1 MSEIKAHRLFPEL
14 YDISDFLANQSH
26 PTNKHPSDPSYIK
39 HYSYIERCSIEGLWG
54 YDGNRKKQLGGY
66 RYMTPQMHHFIT
78 CNNIL
83 REDPKNPARKKPTYP
98 DLYDTTWIMGYGWLA
113 AKCYSGF
120 SEDKEYSCFR
130 PLLKMEMG
138 IELDEIEKVLF
149 DIAHPHIIK
158 KNGKYKKYVDA
169 IDYLYTTHPEP
180 MGLPLYDN
188 EAKDY
193 MIYGTRGFG
202 KSYFMSGCIDHSWRY
217 HGVREWTEDWITRAV
232 PQVVFVASTVE
243 SKIRALITK
252 FEENNRF
259 IENEL
264 GSYKDRYE
272 RIPGALFQ
280 KSRGQFEPNTEN
292 PLTYLFDYRED
303 GNKNNP
309 WVEVGTG
316 TQILAQVYA
325 RGKIGLTAAVSLRAD
340 ELYHDEIG
348 LTEYLEAILGANE
361 NVKTRSFR
369 TGSEFLGG
377 TSGVIS
383 AALANQNI
391 FTKPDSHNIISYPD
405 PDSEGLGRIAGFVPA
420 TMAKSIYKD
429 PLGNTIYDKAL
440 RAELQYRKRLLE
452 EGAIE
457 RHTDYVMNNP
467 LVWGEMFLESGN
479 MLLPSEQAR
488 KRLSVLTT
496 TKENIKYGR
505 AGEFEYTDDTKKDV
519 KFVTKPEKKY
529 TPILSIDFTKLKGNY
544 SGDCMLY
551 EPPLADIPK
560 RSYSNAMYKITYDP
574 LKDDG
579 KEATT
584 SKDVSLAAII
594 VWKGIQGMLF
604 DKRRSNTIVFTYY
617 GRRDHVEE
625 IHEIAYQAG
634 LFFNATI
641 LYEVNV
647 GSVKT
652 WFVTMKVYH
661 MLQPCPLAA
670 MKQLLKNP
678 TGKYKVG
685 VHMSIELIIESE
697 PLLKSLLL
705 TALYSEGDE
714 TIRVIDEFLCTFA
727 LESIQY
733 YKRDRNLDAIR
744 CLMMLAVWKLQEI
757 QQPNQSYDPE
767 KRKKNYTESMV
778 KSLNHENVQ
787 QQYYDQLF
795 G

>member
-14 YDISDFLANQSH
+14 YDIGDFLANQSH
-26 PTNKHPSDPSYIK
+26 PINKHPSDPSYIK
-39 HYSYIERCSIEGLWG
+39 HWNYIERCSIEGLWG
-54 YDGNRKKQLGGY
+54 FDGIRKKGIGGY

-83 REDPKNPARKKPTYP
+83 REDPKDPKRKKQTYP
-98 DLYDTTWIMGYGWLA
+98 DLYDTTWVMGYGWLA

-130 PLLKMEMG
+130 PLLKMELG
-138 IELDEIEKVLF
+138 IELDEVEKVLF
-149 DIAHPHIIK
+149 EMAHPYIIK
-158 KNGKYKKYVDA
+158 KNGRYKKYVEA

-180 MGLPLYDN
+180 MGLPLYHN

-202 KSYFMSGCIDHSWRY
+202 KSYFMEGCIDHSWRY
-217 HGVREWTEDWITRAV
+217 HGVKEWSEDWINRAI
-232 PQVVFVASTVE
+232 PQVIFVASTVE

-259 IENEL
+259 VENEL

-292 PLTYLFDYRED
+292 PLTYLFDYREE

-309 WVEVGTG
+309 WLEIGVGT
-316 TQILAQVYA
+316 QLLAQVYA
-325 RGKIGLTAAVSLRAD
+325 RGKTGLTAAVSLRAD
-340 ELYHDEIG
+340 EMYHDEIG

-391 FTKPDSHNIISYPD
+391 FTKPDSHNLISYPD
-405 PDSEGLGRIAGFVPA
+405 PDGGGVGRIAGFVPA

-429 PLGNTIYDKAL
+429 PLGNTLYDKAL
-440 RAELQYRKRLLE
+440 RAELQARKRMLDD
-452 EGAIE
+452 GAVE

-467 LVWGEMFLESGN
+467 LVWGEMFLESAN
-479 MLLPSEQAR
+479 QMLPSEHAR
-488 KRLSVLTT
+488 KRLSILAT

-505 AGEFEYTDDTKKDV
+505 SGEFEYTDDTKKEV
-519 KFVTKPEKKY
+519 RFVTKPEKKY
-529 TPILSIDFTKLKGNY
+529 HPILSIDFTKLR
-544 SGDCMLY
+544 GDYTGACMLY
-551 EPPLADIPK
+551 EPPLDNIPK
-560 RSYSNAMYKITYDP
+560 RSYYNSMYKITYDP

-584 SKDVSLAAII
+584 SKDVSLASII
-594 VWKGIQGMLF
+594 CWKGVQGMAF

-652 WFVTMKVYH
+652 WFATMKIYH

-670 MKQLLKNP
+670 MKQLLSNP

-685 VHMSIELIIESE
+685 VHMSIQLIIESE

-705 TALYSEGDE
+705 TALYSEKDE
-714 TIRVIDEFLCTFA
+714 IVRVIDEFLCTFA

-744 CLMMLAVWKLQEI
+744 CLMMLAVWNLQEI
-757 QQPNQSYDPE
+757 QGPNQNYDPE
-767 KRKKNYTESMV
+767 KRKKSFTESMI